1 MPSSQAAPIILS
13 DRQRT
18 LLKQIVRRTTN
29 CHRLVRRAQ
38 LLLAAAD
45 GASNTHLA
53 QQLQLDR
60 GQVRLWRER
69 WLAATEQ
76 LSAAEVEVVS
86 DRKLIALI
94 IKLLSDCPRRG
105 TPNFFSTEQVVQIVA
120 LACENP
126 QASQRPVS
134 HWSARELADEAIK
147 RGIVEKISAR
157 SVGRFLKGS
166 NFTATSPPLLAQC

>member
-45 GASNTHLA
+45 GASNTQLA

-76 LSAAEVEVVS
+76 LSAAEVEAVS

-94 IKLLSDCPRRG
+94 IKLLSDCTRSG
-105 TPNFFSTEQVVQIVA
+105 TPNFFVRIQVRGLGIRDFRLRTLMFDSIEMPVAKAKVSAAFATVQSST
-120 LACENP
+120 LAT
-126 QASQRPVS
+126 Q
-134 HWSARELADEAIK
+134 
-147 RGIVEKISAR
+147 
-157 SVGRFLKGS
+157 
-166 NFTATSPPLLAQC
+166 TT

>member
-45 GASNTHLA
+45 GASNTQLA

-60 GQVRLWRER
+60 GQVRLWRPIPTAGN
-69 WLAATEQ
+69 LH
-76 LSAAEVEVVS
+76 LS
-86 DRKLIALI
+86 IA
-94 IKLLSDCPRRG
+94 R
-105 TPNFFSTEQVVQIVA
+105 
-120 LACENP
+120 
-126 QASQRPVS
+126 
-134 HWSARELADEAIK
+134 
-147 RGIVEKISAR
+147 
-157 SVGRFLKGS
+157 
-166 NFTATSPPLLAQC
+166 